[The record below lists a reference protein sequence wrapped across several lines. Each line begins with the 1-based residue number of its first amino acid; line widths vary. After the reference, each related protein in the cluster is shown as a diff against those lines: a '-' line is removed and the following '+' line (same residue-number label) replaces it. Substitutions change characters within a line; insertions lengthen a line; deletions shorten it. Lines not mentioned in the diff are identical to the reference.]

1 MWSHSVNDGSVAGG
15 DGNAPQNVR
24 DRKADRGDSAQDIQH
39 TATVNWVYE
48 LPFGK
53 DKPWLSGG
61 RGATL
66 LGGWQFSGLLQA
78 RTGQQLTVIVS
89 RARTDM
95 AEANAST
102 GSTTSGSMQRP
113 DLVPG
118 MSVIP
123 SAGQSPALWINPAAF
138 AVPTRGK
145 WGNAGRGIVNG
156 PSLVQVDV
164 ALQRRFGSSRN
175 VEFRWEVYNLLNRA
189 NLANPELNT
198 STGPAFG
205 RITGPANSSFG
216 TGSARQMQF
225 MLRVNF

>member
-24 DRKADRGDSAQDIQH
+24 DRKADRGDSAQDIRH

-95 AEANAST
+95 AEPMRARAAPRA
-102 GSTTSGSMQRP
+102 GACSG
-113 DLVPG
+113 
-118 MSVIP
+118 
-123 SAGQSPALWINPAAF
+123 
-138 AVPTRGK
+138 PT
-145 WGNAGRGIVNG
+145 WC
-156 PSLVQVDV
+156 
-164 ALQRRFGSSRN
+164 
-175 VEFRWEVYNLLNRA
+175 RA
-189 NLANPELNT
+189 CP
-198 STGPAFG
+198 
-205 RITGPANSSFG
+205 
-216 TGSARQMQF
+216 
-225 MLRVNF
+225 